1 MIFWVGAI
9 TLAADKGKWEYEG
22 DARGKTAGES
32 ASATHRKHQ
41 HRPLGK
47 YVLLRQWRE
56 NLISESTF
64 AVATVH
70 CVHYARFTRSS
81 SLLHETRSD
90 PVRVSTDARHS
101 SPLRCPVS
109 FLLPTICRSK
119 YLESSITRL
128 CYRAFRGLSC
138 ARRNSFFFDGN
149 SFIVGKKYRADGR
162 FWLEITESL
171 RYSRYRWCVRDL
183 PYLKKGNCCVSC
195 NSITGDSAR
204 DSTYIFANLAWRFE
218 RNVGAQLL

>member
-138 ARRNSFFFDGN
+138 ARRNSFFFSMEIRLSSVRNTAQMVDFGSKSQKVWDIRDIDGAY
-149 SFIVGKKYRADGR
+149 V
-162 FWLEITESL
+162 T
-171 RYSRYRWCVRDL
+171 
-183 PYLKKGNCCVSC
+183 YL
-195 NSITGDSAR
+195 I
-204 DSTYIFANLAWRFE
+204 
-218 RNVGAQLL
+218 